1 MKFDYVIGNPPYQ
14 QDTDGAGRQATPLYN
29 FFVEAAKELNP
40 ESICMIIPSR
50 WFAGGMGLNDFRE
63 MMMNDKHL
71 KRLVDYTNSKDCFP
85 GISISGGVCYFLR
98 DKNYLGDCKFTNIT
112 NNEKDTVVRS
122 LNEFSILV
130 RYNKSVSIIRKVQ
143 NKKEDCIDSIMSPL
157 MPYGLSTNYRGSTK
171 PTTKDDLIL
180 HASNGFTYIDRSVI
194 TKGLESIDKYKILI
208 SKTSAEHAGEPGKD
222 GRFRVIPSS
231 MKVIGP
237 REVCTHSYFIV
248 GPWDEKEPAQNA
260 VIYLKTRFVRFL
272 ALLCISS
279 FGLSK
284 LVFPFVPIQDFSEI
298 SDINWNTSIANIDKQ
313 LYKKYGLSEEEI
325 NFIEAKIKEMD

>member
-29 FFVEAAKELNP
+29 LFVEAAKEL
-40 ESICMIIPSR
+40 SSKGICMIIPSR

-63 MMMNDKHL
+63 KMMNDKHL

-98 DKNYLGDCKFTNIT
+98 DVNYSGDCKFTNIT
-112 NNEKDTVVRS
+112 NNEKDTICRP
-122 LNEFSILV
+122 LNEFSTLV
-130 RYNKSVSIIRKVQ
+130 RYNRAVSIIHKVQ
-143 NKKEDCIDSIMSPL
+143 SKKESSIDSIMSPL
-157 MPYGLSTNYRGSTK
+157 MPYGLSTNYRGTK
-171 PTTKDDLIL
+171 EPTTEKDLVL
-180 HASNGFTYIDRSVI
+180 HASNGFTYINRCVV
-194 TKGLESIDKYKILI
+194 TKGLDSIDKYKILI

-231 MKVIGP
+231 MRVVGSS
-237 REVCTHSYFIV
+237 EVCTHSYFIV
-248 GPWDEKEPAQNA
+248 GPWEDEKPAQNA
-260 VIYLKTRFVRFL
+260 VNYLKTRFVRFL
-272 ALLCISS
+272 ALLCISG

-284 LVFPFVPIQDFSEI
+284 LVFQFVPIQNFFET
-298 SDINWNTSIANIDKQ
+298 SDIDWNVSITDIDNQ

-325 NFIEAKIKEMD
+325 NFIETKVKEMN